1 MSIPPEIEALIEQ
14 INRELDEI
22 EELATEGLTI
32 TNRFLVLF
40 ENNPIFLQ
48 ISYFFNSVLLYV
60 DKTRRDIN
68 NTREQLS
75 QDISPLVAS
84 AIIQE
89 VGEYLSTLK
98 GEVFEAKS
106 RTLTYRNRLENLQ

>member
-1 MSIPPEIEALIEQ
+1 MQIPPEIERLINE
-14 INRELDEI
+14 INLELNEI
-22 EELATEGLTI
+22 EGLATEGLAI
-32 TNRFLVLF
+32 ANRFLVLF

-60 DKTRRDIN
+60 DKTRRDIQN
-68 NTREQLS
+68 AREQLS
-75 QDISPLVAS
+75 QDIPPLAVS

-98 GEVFEAKS
+98 GEVSEAKS

>member
-1 MSIPPEIEALIEQ
+1 MSIPPEIEALIGQ

-32 TNRFLVLF
+32 ANRFLVLF

-60 DKTRRDIN
+60 EKTRRDTQN
-68 NTREQLS
+68 AREQLS
-75 QDISPLVAS
+75 QDISPLIISVV
-84 AIIQE
+84 IQE

-98 GEVFEAKS
+98 GEVSEAKS